1 MSRNPDRVMP
11 RPKVLVVEDD
21 ETVRH
26 LLKLLLEDE
35 AMDVSDVATG
45 EAAVQHLDTHSCDL
59 VLLDVRLPG
68 MNGFDVCRHVRR
80 TNNVPIIMVTAQHDS
95 HDVVS
100 GLELGADDYVTKP
113 FNDHELLARVRV
125 QMRRRVVDIDE
136 ERLAFGALEIVPA
149 EGSVRLGGEELAL
162 TRTEFQLLCHFG
174 RSPNRVWSREQ
185 LLEQVWGYEHHG
197 DARLVDTH
205 VARLRAKIE
214 RNPSAPSLLVT
225 VRGLGYKL
233 VRST

>member
-1 MSRNPDRVMP
+1 MSINVDRFAP
-11 RPKVLVVEDD
+11 RARVLVVEDD
-21 ETVRH
+21 EAVRH
-26 LLKLLLEDE
+26 LLTLLLEDE
-35 AMDVSDVATG
+35 GFEVTDVATG
-45 EAAVQHLDTHSCDL
+45 EAAVQHLEHRPCDL

-68 MNGFDVCRHVRR
+68 MNGFDVCRQVRR
-80 TNNVPIIMVTAQHDS
+80 TNNVAIIMVTAQNDS

-125 QMRRRVVDIDE
+125 QMRRRVVDVGE
-136 ERLAFGALEIVPA
+136 ERMTFGALEIFPA
-149 EGSVRLGGEELAL
+149 EGVVRLEGEDLSL

-174 RSPNRVWSREQ
+174 RSPNRVWTREQ
-185 LLEQVWGYEHHG
+185 LLEHVWGYEHHG
-197 DARLVDTH
+197 DTRLVDTH

-214 RNPSAPSLLVT
+214 RNPAAPSLLVT

-233 VRST
+233 IRIA